1 MAIVATQGDGPRRL
15 GKPVLWAAGLVAPA
29 VAGLA
34 IALVPLE
41 SLQPLVLV
49 ASLAALVGALSAIQ
63 QRSLI
68 FVGTLF
74 YIGVLHWVYV
84 DWVAPFYSY
93 SGVIASG
100 VDWPALLFITIL
112 SALPAAW
119 LPTKLTRPSDVVL
132 WFLYLFGYVPASA
145 IPIHL
150 LGPELWPILPFSVV
164 LAVAF
169 ATLGVIHRI
178 PLAPLTWSGLSERGF
193 SRLLV
198 AIGIVVV
205 GYLVVVFGIP
215 TGLPDF
221 ETVYDARAGY
231 SAIANVTVGAGY
243 IVPWAGNVIFPF
255 LIAYGLARS
264 RIRLLMFG
272 VSGELLV
279 YATTGFKTVL
289 FSIVLVPLLYV
300 IVRYARRSF
309 GALLAWGGVAV
320 IGISV
325 AATWISGSIWPLA
338 LFVTRLLAVPGQ
350 MTAYYYD
357 FFSSHSTYELS
368 RSFLRW
374 LIPAPFD
381 VDPPYLIGAVYLN
394 DASID
399 ANANIWADAMANYG
413 LVGIV
418 PFTLVLGGVLWL
430 LDSIAAQRDLL
441 VVGPTLGLAG
451 ITLGNGALFTSILTL
466 GIGLTIVFVV
476 LMPRIRG
483 ETVDAG
489 GMPHGP

>member
-1 MAIVATQGDGPRRL
+1 MLAAQEDGRRHL
-15 GKPVLWAAGLVAPA
+15 RPFLWGAGLVAPA
-29 VAGLA
+29 VAGFA
-34 IALVPLE
+34 IALVPLAY
-41 SLQPLVLV
+41 LQPLALA
-49 ASLAALVGALSAIQ
+49 ASLAALVGALSAVRE
-63 QRSLI
+63 RSFI
-68 FVGTLF
+68 FVGALF
-74 YIGVLHWVYV
+74 YVGVLHWVYV

-100 VDWPALLFITIL
+100 VSWSDLLFITIL

-119 LPTKLTRPSDVVL
+119 LPIKLTRPSDVVL
-132 WFLYLFGYVPASA
+132 WFLYLFGYVPACA

-169 ATLGVIHRI
+169 STLGAMHRL

-221 ETVYDARAGY
+221 ESVYDARADY
-231 SAIANVTVGAGY
+231 SAIANLTVGAGY
-243 IVPWAGNVIFPF
+243 IVPWAGNVIFP
-255 LIAYGLARS
+255 LLLAYGLARW
-264 RIRLLMFG
+264 RTRLMLFG
-272 VSGELLV
+272 VAGELLV

-289 FSIVLVPLLYV
+289 FSIVLVPLLFV
-300 IVRYARRSF
+300 IVRYVRRWF
-309 GALLAWGGVAV
+309 GVLLAWGGLAV
-320 IGISV
+320 VGVSV

-374 LIPAPFD
+374 FIPAPFD
-381 VDPPYLIGAVYLN
+381 IDPPYLIGALYLN

-399 ANANIWADAMANYG
+399 ANANIWADAMANFG

-418 PFTLVLGGVLWL
+418 PFTVVLGGILWL
-430 LDSIAAQRDLL
+430 LDSIAARRELL

-476 LMPRIRG
+476 LMPGIRG
-483 ETVDAG
+483 ETGDAG